1 MEYSINTMIKIFSG
15 IRPSGKLHLGNY
27 LGAIKNWLE
36 LQNSAKQAIFAVVDY
51 HGITTPYDPKT
62 YQRQIM
68 DVILDYLA
76 LGVGSPGGALA
87 HPGNSVAGIDPDKAL
102 LIRQSK
108 VPQHTE
114 LAWLFNTITSVG
126 WLDRLPT
133 YKEQLEKI
141 RSTSSGQAGNNMGLL
156 DYPVLM
162 AADILVYKSNLVPV
176 GEDQLPHI
184 DLTNE
189 IAKRFNSTF
198 GETFPTV
205 KAHLA
210 PGARI
215 MSLQDPTKKMSKTPS
230 AGSGQA
236 GDEYIALSDTP
247 NEIRAKIKKAVT
259 DSGKEVRYDE
269 KEKPAIS
276 NLLTIYHLL
285 SSGETRDKRQ
295 ETSIKEIE
303 ERYAGKSYV
312 DFKNDLAEVV
322 VNFLKPFQEKRREF
336 ENNPDKVL
344 KILTDSE
351 EKARVL
357 ASSTLQEVKQR
368 MGLE

>member
-1 MEYSINTMIKIFSG
+1 MITKVFSG

-68 DVILDYLA
+68 DVVLDYLA
-76 LGVGSPGGALA
+76 
-87 HPGNSVAGIDPDKAL
+87 AGIDPDKAL

-133 YKEQLEKI
+133 YKEQLEKVKF
-141 RSTSSGQAGNNMGLL
+141 NNMGLL

-162 AADILVYKSNLVPV
+162 AADILIYKSNLVPV
-176 GEDQLPHI
+176 GEDQVPHI

-189 IAKRFNSTF
+189 ITKRFNSTF
-198 GETFPTV
+198 PGQTGSEIFPAV
-205 KAHLA
+205 KPHLSE
-210 PGARI
+210 GARI
-215 MSLQDPTKKMSKTPS
+215 MSLGDPTKKMSKTPS
-230 AGSGQA
+230 TKSEQV
-236 GDEYIALSDTP
+236 GDDSCIFLVDSPDQ
-247 NEIRAKIKKAVT
+247 IRSKIKTATT
-259 DSGKEVRYDE
+259 DSGKEIKFDE
-269 KEKPAIS
+269 GKKPGIS
-276 NLLTIYHLL
+276 NLMNIYALLAPDIKNLKQIETIYE
-285 SSGETRDKRQ
+285 S
-295 ETSIKEIE
+295 
-303 ERYAGKSYV
+303 KSYV

-322 VNFLKPFQEKRREF
+322 VNFLKPFQEKRKGF

>member
-1 MEYSINTMIKIFSG
+1 MVKVFSG

-27 LGAIKNWLE
+27 LGAIKNWIE
-36 LQNSAKQAIFAVVDY
+36 LQNSAQQSIFAVVDY

-62 YQRQIM
+62 YQQQIM
-68 DVILDYLA
+68 DVVLDYLA
-76 LGVGSPGGALA
+76 
-87 HPGNSVAGIDPDKAL
+87 AGIDPDPSADGPL

-114 LAWLFNTITSVG
+114 LAWLFNTITSIG

-133 YKEQLEKI
+133 YKEQLEK
-141 RSTSSGQAGNNMGLL
+141 TGVNNMALL

-162 AADILVYKSNLVPV
+162 AADILIYKSNLVPV

-189 IAKRFNSTF
+189 IAKRFNSLF
-198 GETFPTV
+198 GETLPVV
-205 KAHLA
+205 KPHLA
-210 PGARI
+210 EGFRI
-215 MSLQDPTKKMSKTPS
+215 MSLQDPTKKMSKT
-230 AGSGQA
+230 
-236 GDEYIALSDTP
+236 GDEGIALSDDPDT
-247 NEIRAKIKKAVT
+247 IRTKIKKAVT

-285 SSGETRDKRQ
+285 SG
-295 ETSIKEIE
+295 KEIKTLE
-303 ERYAGKSYV
+303 KKYDGQSYV
-312 DFKNDLAEVV
+312 EFKNDLAEVV
-322 VNFLKPFQEKRREF
+322 VNFLKPFQEKRKKF
-336 ENNPDKVL
+336 EDNPDRVME
-344 KILTDSE
+344 ILTKSE

-357 ASSTLQEVKQR
+357 ASSTLKEIKER